1 MLDVLTTPFFLL
13 QYIFCVVFIFEGYA
27 TFSIALLV
35 FSFAAATL
43 NYILLYISYS
53 KIKKVA
59 EK

>member
-27 TFSIALLV
+27 PFSIALLF
-35 FSFAAATL
+35 FSFTAATL

-53 KIKKVA
+53 KIKKIA
-59 EK
+59 